1 MNESSA
7 RSIFSSLE
15 SFFVCICICICNFT
29 TWWKS
34 PILLLSSSLL
44 ISLNNIDSV
53 TLNVSCQTIFLGSF
67 CIFVVASF
75 FVFSN
80 MIGIFINLLI
90 LCISGWS
97 RISLLSLHLHLHLW
111 VSNSENIS
119 RPLLFSVSYVFL
131 LPKATSL
138 LCCSVLSLQY
148 CLTMIF
154 QIFWPNWLLMY
165 LM

>member
-1 MNESSA
+1 MK
-7 RSIFSSLE
+7 
-15 SFFVCICICICNFT
+15 
-29 TWWKS
+29 KS
-34 PILLLSSSLL
+34 PVLSLSSQLL
-44 ISLNNIDSV
+44 ICLNNIGSV
-53 TLNVSCQTIFLGSF
+53 VFVKQYFWAVFL
-67 CIFVVASF
+67 IASY

-80 MIGIFINLLI
+80 MIGIFLNLLI